1 MTFIFP
7 KNLRLIPIFI
17 KIATLKVLL
26 KGKKKQMN
34 VPATPQYYFIL

>member
-26 KGKKKQMN
+26 KGKKQMN

>member
-26 KGKKKQMN
+26 KGKKNK
-34 VPATPQYYFIL
+34 